1 MLLKYISS
9 FSLESFCVGFTN
21 ILFIICSTAFFLI
34 FGFVSWKKELNGSVN
49 LLFISLFSSKASNV
63 ILTNWLSMII
73 YLIGILFVLFFF
85 ILILFVVL
93 PLFVN
98 PPIFG
103 SVEFILYSLFNNF
116 CFSNSL
122 LANNFSYL
130 FITDDFKR
138 GKVSVFS
145 LNFSS
150 SKIIFNEYKYEYL
163 KLSTKPDEFKYLFL
177 LISKTSFFFH

>member
-1 MLLKYISS
+1 MFL
-9 FSLESFCVGFTN
+9 TPT
-21 ILFIICSTAFFLI
+21 LFL
-34 FGFVSWKKELNGSVN
+34 
-49 LLFISLFSSKASNV
+49 
-63 ILTNWLSMII
+63 
-73 YLIGILFVLFFF
+73 
-85 ILILFVVL
+85 VL

-98 PPIFG
+98 PLIFG
-103 SVEFILYSLFNNF
+103 SVEFILYSLFNNY

-122 LANNFSYL
+122 LSNNFSYL